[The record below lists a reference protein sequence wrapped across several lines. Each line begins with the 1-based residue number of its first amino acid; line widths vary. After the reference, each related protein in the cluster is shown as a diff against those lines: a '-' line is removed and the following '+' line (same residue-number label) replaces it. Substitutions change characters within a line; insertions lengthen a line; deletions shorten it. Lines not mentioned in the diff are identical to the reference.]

1 MTAQVSETLWYEGK
15 EHGMCSEPLN
25 VYFDLTGERPKFAEM
40 DTSCWRGYVGEW
52 EIRDDRLYLIGLEG
66 RLVDGEEATLES
78 IFPGFPDRVLA
89 HWYSGT
95 VRVPEGELLDY
106 VHGGY
111 LSTYER
117 DVFLTF
123 EKGVLVGTETRKNNP
138 PDTDMSF

>member
-15 EHGMCSEPLN
+15 KQGMCSEPLSA
-25 VYFDLTGERPKFAEM
+25 YFDLTGERPAFAEM

-66 RLVDGEEATLES
+66 RLVSGEEAKLES
-78 IFPGFPDRVLA
+78 IFPKFPDRVFA

-95 VRVPEGELLDY
+95 IRLPQGKLLNY

-111 LSTYER
+111 LSVYER
-117 DVFLTF
+117 DLLLTF
-123 EKGVLVGTETRKNNP
+123 EKGVLVGTESRKNDP
-138 PDTDMSF
+138 TDNEVSF

>member
-15 EHGMCSEPLN
+15 KQGMCSEPLSA
-25 VYFDLTGERPKFAEM
+25 YFDLTGESPAFAEM

-66 RLVDGEEATLES
+66 RLVNGEEANLES
-78 IFPGFPDRVLA
+78 IFPKFPDRVFA

-95 VRVPEGELLDY
+95 IRLPQGKLLNY

-111 LSTYER
+111 LSVYER
-117 DVFLTF
+117 DLLLTF
-123 EKGVLVGTETRKNNP
+123 EKGIIVGTETRKNDP
-138 PDTDMSF
+138 TDNEVSF